1 MIDQHH
7 FTSKHSSPLFSSPLV
22 YFLTFCLFCHFCLLC
37 FSFPFHLLSSY
48 FFLLKQVI
56 SSKPSFSIRIDK
68 NKDKSFPRLARKCPE
83 QLSCQYPYNRALV
96 ITSITLNSSKMIKD
110 TITRRGKIIPWL
122 SIASRLL
129 FFLKQTPEHDR
140 PNDRNKHVLYVIF
153 TLCISKCPNTL
164 RN

>member
-68 NKDKSFPRLARKCPE
+68 NKDKSFPKLARKCPE

-110 TITRRGKIIPWL
+110 TITRRGKNHTMVIDRFSTTVL
-122 SIASRLL
+122 SKTNTRTRQTKRP
-129 FFLKQTPEHDR
+129 KQTCLVR
-140 PNDRNKHVLYVIF
+140 YF
-153 TLCISKCPNTL
+153 YTLHLKMS
-164 RN
+164 